1 MKYDLFLFDLDDT
14 LLDFKAS
21 ERKSFFSML
30 ESFSIQ
36 KTHHHS
42 LFTHYQTENRK
53 LWQQF
58 EQAQV
63 TKEHLKVER
72 FRRIFTEAEIE
83 IDPEA
88 ASHRYLESLPE
99 SVVLVEHATEICAEL
114 SRHGEIG
121 IVTNGISSVQSR
133 RIQNSAIAPYISFVS
148 VSEDCGYAKPDVRF
162 FEYSSKLAKKFRKH
176 SAIVI
181 GDRLETDVLGA
192 HNYGLDSCWYNPDGH
207 DITGE
212 VAPKYH
218 IRHLSELSAKL
229 QL

>member
-14 LLDFKAS
+14 LLDFRAS
-21 ERKSFFSML
+21 EKKSFFSTL
-30 ESFSIQ
+30 ESFSIPN
-36 KTHHHS
+36 THHNS

-58 EQAQV
+58 EQAQIS
-63 TKEHLKVER
+63 KEHLKVER
-72 FRRIFTEAEIE
+72 FRRIFSNAEVE
-83 IDPEA
+83 VDPET

-99 SVVLVEHATEICAEL
+99 SVVLVDHATEICAEL
-114 SRHGEIG
+114 SQYGEIG

-148 VSEDCGYAKPDVRF
+148 VSEDCGYAKPDSRF
-162 FEYSSKLAKKFRKH
+162 FEYSSRMAKAFRKEN
-176 SAIVI
+176 SIVI

-192 HNYGLDSCWYNPDGH
+192 HNYGIDSCWFNPHGH
-207 DITGE
+207 GITGD

-229 QL
+229 KL

>member
-14 LLDFKAS
+14 LLDFRAS
-21 ERKSFFSML
+21 ERKSFFSTL
-30 ESFSIQ
+30 DSFGIG
-36 KTHHHS
+36 TNHHDS

-58 EQAQV
+58 EQAQT

-72 FRRIFTEAEIE
+72 FRRIFSAAAIE
-83 IDPEA
+83 IDPET

-99 SVVLVEHATEICAEL
+99 SVVLVDHAVEICEEL

-121 IVTNGISSVQSR
+121 IVTNGMSSVQSR
-133 RIQNSAIAPYISFVS
+133 RIQNSAIAPFISFVS

-162 FEYSSKLAKKFRKH
+162 FEYSSKLAKKFQKH
-176 SAIVI
+176 SSLVI

-192 HNYGLDSCWYNPDGH
+192 ANYGIDSCWFNPEAREV
-207 DITGE
+207 TGE
-212 VAPKYH
+212 VTPRYD
-218 IRHLSELSAKL
+218 IRHLSELKNL
-229 QL
+229 L